1 MGCIFAGTVAE
12 YDAPAQLL
20 ENKNSLFAK
29 LVTEYTMCS
38 MNGTSSNLPS
48 EEAVQ
53 VVASTKQDS
62 LETFFLLLF
71 TAKAFLNCMD
81 MKKTFD
87 MNQHMILDLLHPTF
101 LEINL
106 G

>member
-1 MGCIFAGTVAE
+1 MIAE
-12 YDAPAQLL
+12 YDAPARLL
-20 ENKNSLFAK
+20 ENKNPLFAK

-71 TAKAFLNCMD
+71 RAKAFLNCMD
-81 MKKTFD
+81 MRKTFD
-87 MNQHMILDLLHPTF
+87 MNQHMILDLLHPTV

>member
-1 MGCIFAGTVAE
+1 MIAE
-12 YDAPAQLL
+12 YDAPARLL
-20 ENKNSLFAK
+20 ENKNPLFAK

-71 TAKAFLNCMD
+71 SFKAFLKN
-81 MKKTFD
+81 F
-87 MNQHMILDLLHPTF
+87 
-101 LEINL
+101 
-106 G
+106 

>member
-12 YDAPAQLL
+12 YDAPPQLL

-53 VVASTKQDS
+53 VSSIHQTGF
-62 LETFFLLLF
+62 TRNFFLIAVYF
-71 TAKAFLNCMD
+71 ESIFE
-81 MKKTFD
+81 
-87 MNQHMILDLLHPTF
+87 LHGHGKNF
-101 LEINL
+101 
-106 G
+106 